1 MNSQAYSLQIATLLP
16 ENQKTFFDNIEDLLE
31 QADEVDKKYLQY
43 EGGVGVTSLALEG
56 IFDLAASFK
65 QFPAK
70 LDQQRLA
77 KFLNYLLSKRHP
89 TNVRTSFFVLRAVL
103 KLTDNQV
110 TPFFF
115 KLLLITSWYFKMH
128 LIFYSSSMFQ
138 SFSTVCLKFLSLHH
152 NQTCW

>member
-1 MNSQAYSLQIATLLP
+1 MYSQAYSLHIATLLP
-16 ENQKTFFDNIEDLLE
+16 ENQKTFFDNIEDLLD

-43 EGGVGVTSLALEG
+43 EGGVGVASLVLEG
-56 IFDLAASFK
+56 VFNLAAAFK

-77 KFLNYLLSKRHP
+77 KFVNYLLSKRHP

-110 TPFFF
+110 ILF
-115 KLLLITSWYFKMH
+115 YFQKASQH
-128 LIFYSSSMFQ
+128 VLVF
-138 SFSTVCLKFLSLHH
+138 
-152 NQTCW
+152 